1 MIAVTAMPDAAQGV
15 SPDFSHT
22 AATAT
27 SSATVP
33 QPLHLERLQ
42 ELDGSTLRQEW
53 RRLLRSEPP
62 RISRDL
68 LARAVAYRLQELEF
82 GGLPKWARQTLAG
95 SAGTAD
101 PAGTGDATK
110 PRAALPRL
118 KLGARIVREWH
129 GRTHSVIV
137 LDDAFEF
144 EGRGYRSLTQIACEI
159 TGAHWSGPRFFGLM
173 KRRAGAELGPT
184 PALQDGQEQNGGF
197 MPSRKRALPSEAP
210 NDIDGGKCTDANGH
224 GRRRA
229 KENTDG

>member
-1 MIAVTAMPDAAQGV
+1 MIAVTATPDAAQGV
-15 SPDFSHT
+15 SPAFSHT
-22 AATAT
+22 AATST

-33 QPLHLERLQ
+33 RPLHLERLQ
-42 ELDGSTLRQEW
+42 ELEGSTLRQEW

-82 GGLPKWARQTLAG
+82 GGLPKWAQLTLAG
-95 SAGTAD
+95 SAAAAD
-101 PAGTGDATK
+101 LVGTGDAPT
-110 PRAALPRL
+110 PRAAQPRL
-118 KLGARIVREWH
+118 KPGARLVREWH

-173 KRRAGAELGPT
+173 KRSAGAELRAGLGKLDQ
-184 PALQDGQEQNGGF
+184 ALTGF
-197 MPSRKRALPSEAP
+197 SA
-210 NDIDGGKCTDANGH
+210 
-224 GRRRA
+224 
-229 KENTDG
+229 